1 MTTAAKPGRYKD
13 YMIVNNHLLV
23 HLAVLVNV
31 KTELYSIVKREKW
44 AIMKDEV
51 IKVAN
56 IIIESIV
63 YLFSRGAFV
72 KKFAPPPEDFY
83 SKSHHIRRFS
93 QGTLYQAILK
103 KRLILSSPLSLLHV
117 SVWPINAILNRRS
130 YQR

>member
-1 MTTAAKPGRYKD
+1 
-13 YMIVNNHLLV
+13 
-23 HLAVLVNV
+23 
-31 KTELYSIVKREKW
+31 
-44 AIMKDEV
+44 MKDEV

-63 YLFSRGAFV
+63 YLFSRSAFV

-117 SVWPINAILNRRS
+117 PVWSPTLNRRS
-130 YQR
+130 YQLVGKKSRSIVLTPLNNVVPLIYLAHHQIVVRKQISRCLRRL

>member
-1 MTTAAKPGRYKD
+1 
-13 YMIVNNHLLV
+13 
-23 HLAVLVNV
+23 
-31 KTELYSIVKREKW
+31 
-44 AIMKDEV
+44 MKDEV

-103 KRLILSSPLSLLHV
+103 KRLILSSPLSLLSPRISMADQCYFKQTLLPTVGIALMRFRSLVLAPRNNVISLIHLDHSDIEV
-117 SVWPINAILNRRS
+117 SSSTVR
-130 YQR
+130 